1 MNPVIGEGTQIA
13 LDMYRCLE
21 TVIQDPIQIETI
33 LKECMDRFSVKALHF
48 YLDEDPDEGSLIFT
62 VPVKGGHVIL
72 RVCEE
77 FGYAG
82 LDIMNMNGDFIPEEL
97 GIAIRKE
104 MGPDQLKMTVIKR
117 GDFGNIEDMKPRRQ
131 KMVKP
136 MRRAKNAGVKLKNFM
151 LKK

>member
-62 VPVKGGHVIL
+62 VPVKGGHVI
-72 RVCEE
+72 CES
-77 FGYAG
+77 
-82 LDIMNMNGDFIPEEL
+82 
-97 GIAIRKE
+97 
-104 MGPDQLKMTVIKR
+104 
-117 GDFGNIEDMKPRRQ
+117 
-131 KMVKP
+131 
-136 MRRAKNAGVKLKNFM
+136 AKNLVM
-151 LKK
+151 LASIS

>member
-97 GIAIRKE
+97 ESLAQCLFSSKKLLAGTSLFCD
-104 MGPDQLKMTVIKR
+104 MG
-117 GDFGNIEDMKPRRQ
+117 
-131 KMVKP
+131 
-136 MRRAKNAGVKLKNFM
+136 
-151 LKK
+151 KKDELFTLGY